1 MTDTAGTIDE
11 RLGRIV
17 ALMAASEVYRTHTI
31 ADLDRVVAPCL
42 ALGQAWVTPAAFG
55 TWAWLSAEAEAG
67 FAARARRLRP
77 GDLRSGDRLWILN
90 FAAPFGGA
98 PAHIRAFRDH
108 LVSRYGAGAARWTR
122 IDGNRAVRR
131 IGRFSNETSQGPA

>member
-1 MTDTAGTIDE
+1 MTDAAETIDE

-17 ALMAASEVYRTHTI
+17 ALMAASEVYRTHTV
-31 ADLDRVVAPCL
+31 ADLDRVVRPCL

-55 TWAWLSAEAEAG
+55 TWAWLNAEAEAG
-67 FAARARRLRP
+67 FAARTRRLRP

-98 PAHIRAFRDH
+98 RAHVRAFRDH
-108 LVSRYGAGAARWTR
+108 LVSRYGTGAARWTR
-122 IDGNRAVRR
+122 IDGDRAVRR

>member
-1 MTDTAGTIDE
+1 MTDAAGTIDE

-17 ALMAASEVYRTHTI
+17 ALMAASEVYRTHTV
-31 ADLDRVVAPCL
+31 ADLDRVVRPCL

-55 TWAWLSAEAEAG
+55 TWAWLNAEAEAG
-67 FAARARRLRP
+67 FAARTRRLRP

-98 PAHIRAFRDH
+98 RAHVRAFRDY

-122 IDGNRAVRR
+122 IDGARAVRR